1 MTFQILA
8 ILRILRLSSQRHAE
22 VEKRKTKRGEFTSEE
37 LQLAIN
43 EVIQRNRPI
52 QAVAKEHGIN
62 RVTLTRYVREEA
74 KD

>member
-1 MTFQILA
+1 MP
-8 ILRILRLSSQRHAE
+8 RLK
-22 VEKRKTKRGEFTSEE
+22 KRKTKRGEFTSEE